1 MSMELKFLFQ
11 NAQTTKIKK
20 SIINN
25 MNLPSF
31 IPLFFGSSRNLYY
44 YVHVS
49 VRNKLLTGYKAL
61 RLCSQELRHC

>member
-1 MSMELKFLFQ
+1 MEENFQ
-11 NAQTTKIKK
+11 

-31 IPLFFGSSRNLYY
+31 IPLFFGSSRNLHY

-61 RLCSQELRHC
+61 HLCSQALLEDKLAGL